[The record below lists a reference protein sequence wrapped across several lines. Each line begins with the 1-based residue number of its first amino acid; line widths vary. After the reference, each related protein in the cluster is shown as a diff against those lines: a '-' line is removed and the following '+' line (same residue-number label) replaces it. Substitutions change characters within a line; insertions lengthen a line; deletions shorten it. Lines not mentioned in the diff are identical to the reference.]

1 MSNLEKRLG
10 NLLKK
15 LRVYENSVLFAK
27 GDELNEKTVIKLAK
41 SRYDKDTVL
50 LNLYREFLKNDRKI
64 KELKTKVVINTP
76 FVQERAVTQRGVMLH
91 TIDGPMQFVHADVA
105 VLNFFSKSVVAPK
118 YCLLWVDLFTS
129 KVYTYGMKKKSQL
142 ADKLEKSYLVIADVR
157 SYLKKE
163 NRYRMSLP
171 TDQEFN
177 QNEIKALN
185 KKHDVEHYNTK
196 LNEGHAV
203 AAEQK
208 IRELKF
214 RLKNFKRLHK
224 ISKNVL
230 KPNVV
235 LKKATNNMNIQPT
248 RKYGVLHNEVEK
260 KSIESEEYKLSY
272 DIDRIRK
279 VDKDAARYARYDLKR
294 DKKSKK
300 KLRSPL
306 QTGKI
311 VFVLSSRI
319 KKKDAPSIFYKS
331 NTDRKSFFNKDKKF
345 VVTKRFK
352 NHRGTEFY
360 GRKTE
365 GRFLR
370 KELFALENNVQR
382 G

>member
-15 LRVYENSVLFAK
+15 LSVDENSVVFAK
-27 GDELNEKTVIKLAK
+27 GDELNEKTVNKLAK
-41 SRYDKDTVL
+41 SKYDKDTVL
-50 LNLYREFLKNDRKI
+50 LNLYREFKKNRGKI

-76 FVQERAVTQRGVMLH
+76 FVQERAVTQSGEMLH
-91 TIDGPMQFVHADVA
+91 TIDGPMQLVHADVA
-105 VLNFFSKSVVAPK
+105 DLNSFNKSVVAPK
-118 YCLLWVDLFTS
+118 YCLLCVDLFTS

-142 ADKLEKSYLVIADVR
+142 ADKLEKFYLEITDVR

-163 NRYRMSLP
+163 KRYRMRLQ

-185 KKHDVEHYNTK
+185 KKHNVEHYNTK
-196 LNEGHAV
+196 LNEGHTV

-214 RLKNFKRLHK
+214 RLKNFKRLSK
-224 ISKNVL
+224 ISKNLL

-235 LKKATNNMNIQPT
+235 LRKATNNMNIQPT
-248 RKYGVLHNEVEK
+248 RKYGVPPNEV
-260 KSIESEEYKLSY
+260 ESEEYKLSY

-306 QTGKI
+306 QTGEI
-311 VFVLSSRI
+311 VFDLSSRI
-319 KKKDAPSIFYKS
+319 KQKDAPSVFYTS
-331 NTDRKSFFNKDKKF
+331 STDKKSFFN
-345 VVTKRFK
+345 
-352 NHRGTEFY
+352 
-360 GRKTE
+360 
-365 GRFLR
+365 
-370 KELFALENNVQR
+370 
-382 G
+382 

>member
-1 MSNLEKRLG
+1 M
-10 NLLKK
+10 
-15 LRVYENSVLFAK
+15 
-27 GDELNEKTVIKLAK
+27 
-41 SRYDKDTVL
+41 
-50 LNLYREFLKNDRKI
+50 
-64 KELKTKVVINTP
+64 KTKVVINTP
-76 FVQERAVTQRGVMLH
+76 FVQERAVTQRGEMLH
-91 TIDGPMQFVHADVA
+91 TIDGPMQLVHADMA
-105 VLNFFSKSVVAPK
+105 DLNFFSTSVVAPK
-118 YCLLWVDLFTS
+118 YCLLCVDLFTS
-129 KVYTYGMKKKSQL
+129 KVYTYRMKKKSQL
-142 ADKLEKSYLVIADVR
+142 VDKLEKFYLEIADVR
-157 SYLKKE
+157 SYRKKE
-163 NRYRMSLP
+163 KRYRMRLR

-185 KKHDVEHYNTK
+185 KKHNVEHYNTK

-214 RLKNFKRLHK
+214 RLKNFKTLSK

-248 RKYGVLHNEVEK
+248 RKYGVPPNEVEK
-260 KSIESEEYKLSY
+260 KSLESEEYKLSY

-306 QTGKI
+306 QTGEI
-311 VFVLSSRI
+311 LFVLSSRI
-319 KKKDAPSIFYKS
+319 KKKDAPSVFCKS
-331 NTDRKSFFNKDKKF
+331 STDKKSFFNKDKKF
-345 VVTKRFK
+345 VVTKRFE

-360 GRKTE
+360 RIQELDTGRKTE

-370 KELFALENNVQR
+370 KELFALENNVQ
-382 G
+382 

>member
-15 LRVYENSVLFAK
+15 LRVDENSLFFAK
-27 GDELNEKTVIKLAK
+27 GDELNEKTVNKLAK

-50 LNLYREFLKNDRKI
+50 LNLYRELKKNGGKI

-76 FVQERAVTQRGVMLH
+76 FVQERAVTQRGEMLH
-91 TIDGPMQFVHADVA
+91 TIDGPMQLVHADVA
-105 VLNFFSKSVVAPK
+105 DLNFFSKSVVAPK
-118 YCLLWVDLFTS
+118 YCLLCVDLFTS

-142 ADKLEKSYLVIADVR
+142 ADKLEKFYLEIADVR

-163 NRYRMSLP
+163 KRYRMRLQ

-185 KKHDVEHYNTK
+185 KKHNVEHYNTK

-214 RLKNFKRLHK
+214 RLK
-224 ISKNVL
+224 
-230 KPNVV
+230 
-235 LKKATNNMNIQPT
+235 ATNNMNIQPT
-248 RKYGVLHNEVEK
+248 RKYGVPPNEVEK

-306 QTGKI
+306 QTGEI

-319 KKKDAPSIFYKS
+319 KKKDAPSVFYKS
-331 NTDRKSFFNKDKKF
+331 STDKKSFFNKDKKF
-345 VVTKRFK
+345 VVTKRFE

-360 GRKTE
+360 RIQELDTGRKTE

-370 KELFALENNVQR
+370 KERPVRLN
-382 G
+382 